1 MILVYRLIVH
11 DMALLFMYMTDEHI
25 STTVSTTSINCDYRL
40 KYCMPHYLFIAL
52 NFSQGYFSFL
62 LCYFF
67 FLVKVKVSSKPHKQS
82 KVLSFTMK
90 WLEVYHSVPSSIS
103 IISWHSVILVSH
115 YFAHCLG
122 FKSSKHLNT
131 YLTLVPD

>member
-1 MILVYRLIVH
+1 MFLFYRLIVH
-11 DMALLFMYMTDEHI
+11 DMALLFMYMTDKHI
-25 STTVSTTSINCDYRL
+25 STTLPTTSINCDYRL
-40 KYCMPHYLFIAL
+40 KYCMPHYLFMAL
-52 NFSQGYFSFL
+52 IFSQGYFSFL
-62 LCYFF
+62 LCYFV
-67 FLVKVKVSSKPHKQS
+67 LIKVKGCRKPHKQS

-90 WLEVYHSVPSSIS
+90 WLEVYHSVPCSKS
-103 IISWHSVILVSH
+103 IISCHSVNSVSH

>member
-1 MILVYRLIVH
+1 MILFYRLIVH
-11 DMALLFMYMTDEHI
+11 DMALLFMYKTDEHI
-25 STTVSTTSINCDYRL
+25 STTVSTTFINYDYRL

-52 NFSQGYFSFL
+52 NISQGYFSFL
-62 LCYFF
+62 LCYFI
-67 FLVKVKVSSKPHKQS
+67 LMKVKDCRKPCKQS
-82 KVLSFTMK
+82 KALSFAMK
-90 WLEVYHSVPSSIS
+90 WLEVYHSGLSSIS
-103 IISWHSVILVSH
+103 ILSWHSEISVSH

>member
-1 MILVYRLIVH
+1 MILFYRLIVH
-11 DMALLFMYMTDEHI
+11 DMALLFMHMTDEQI
-25 STTVSTTSINCDYRL
+25 STTVSITSITCDYRV
-40 KYCMPHYLFIAL
+40 KYCMPRYLYVSL
-52 NFSQGYFSFL
+52 NISQGYSSFL
-62 LCYFF
+62 LLYYVLTKIEVCR
-67 FLVKVKVSSKPHKQS
+67 KPHKQS
-82 KVLSFTMK
+82 KLLSFTMK

-103 IISWHSVILVSH
+103 IISWHSAISVSH

>member
-1 MILVYRLIVH
+1 MILFYRLIVH
-11 DMALLFMYMTDEHI
+11 DMALLFMSMTDEHI
-25 STTVSTTSINCDYRL
+25 STTVSTSSINCDYRL
-40 KYCMPHYLFIAL
+40 KYCMPHYLFIVL

-62 LCYFF
+62 LCY
-67 FLVKVKVSSKPHKQS
+67 LVLMKVKGCRKPCKQS
-82 KVLSFTMK
+82 KVLSFTTK
-90 WLEVYHSVPSSIS
+90 WLEVYHSVLSSIS
-103 IISWHSVILVSH
+103 IISWHSVISVSH